1 MDLQDCIK
9 FATENP
15 ICYLATA
22 DGDQPRVRAWLLW
35 YADDS
40 GFYFVPLASK
50 QVTEQLKR
58 NPKLELCFFNNAAD
72 AADWKQ
78 MRVVGEAEFLEDE
91 ESLEKAYE
99 NRSFLDP
106 ILGFSVK
113 PLLRP
118 FRVASGEAH
127 FWTLA
132 DNLKE
137 SEVEKAR
144 F

>member
-15 ICYLATA
+15 VCYLATA

-35 YADDS
+35 YADES
-40 GFYFVPLASK
+40 GFYFVPLSGK

-58 NPKLELCFFNNAAD
+58 NPKLELCFYNNAPD
-72 AADWKQ
+72 PADWKQ
-78 MRVVGEAEFLEDE
+78 MRVMGEAEFLEDE
-91 ESLEKAYE
+91 ETLEKAYE

-106 ILGFSVK
+106 LLGFSAK
-113 PLLRP
+113 HFLRP

-137 SEVEKAR
+137 SEVEKVR

>member
-15 ICYLATA
+15 VCYLATA
-22 DGDQPRVRAWLLW
+22 DGDQPRVRTWLMW
-35 YADDS
+35 YADES

-50 QVTEQLKR
+50 QVFEQLKQ
-58 NPKLELCFFNNAAD
+58 NPKLELCFYNNAAE
-72 AADWKQ
+72 ATDWKQ
-78 MRVVGEAEFLEDE
+78 MRVSGEAEFLEGE
-91 ESLEKAYE
+91 EDLERAYQ

-106 ILGFSVK
+106 ILGFSVRS
-113 PLLRP
+113 LVRP
-118 FRVASGEAH
+118 FRVATGEVH
-127 FWTLA
+127 FWTLG

-137 SEVEKAR
+137 SEIEKLS